1 MNHSCVCACMCV
13 CVRVVI
19 RTQYEYIGD
28 KVRTMD
34 ERKVL
39 SRDNNWFTVY
49 TRKRNFISIS
59 ATEVE
64 THSWSLFSMLS
75 DSRCNRENLDEIS
88 KDDVT
93 APCEAP
99 CFFYRSSFHR
109 SLHPMKRL
117 TSEFRLR
124 FSLHPSLPRGMHI
137 IIVIFII
144 ATTIVFTTLEIR
156 PKHLWS
162 KLASINST
170 NLRRPFA
177 SYIHDFPANLCLT
190 KNPLPRI
197 RHELGFDDIIRGVN
211 SAVGRSVEI
220 GNIGADRPGKNT
232 APIFCREPSQLFRH
246 NERVYGR
253 NYAKLYAATR
263 SNVGDNAG
271 GRGDPI
277 FAEYTRS
284 RRGGIY
290 RRADTENGSGRR
302 DVRSRFEL
310 IIPSRGSRWKWKRLS
325 R

>member
-156 PKHLWS
+156 PNHLWS
-162 KLASINST
+162 KLTSLDRSIPRISSP
-170 NLRRPFA
+170 LS

-253 NYAKLYAATR
+253 NYAKLYAATC
-263 SNVGDNAG
+263 SNALETTRGKGETRFSPSTREIVGAVFIDGQTQKMA
-271 GRGDPI
+271 RG
-277 FAEYTRS
+277 EETS
-284 RRGGIY
+284 VL
-290 RRADTENGSGRR
+290 GSN
-302 DVRSRFEL
+302 
-310 IIPSRGSRWKWKRLS
+310 
-325 R
+325 

>member
-156 PKHLWS
+156 PNHLWS
-162 KLASINST
+162 KLTSLDRSIPRISSP
-170 NLRRPFA
+170 LS
-177 SYIHDFPANLCLT
+177 SYIHDFPANLRLT

-263 SNVGDNAG
+263 SNALETTRGKGETRFSPSTREVVGAVFIDGQTQKMA
-271 GRGDPI
+271 RG
-277 FAEYTRS
+277 EETS
-284 RRGGIY
+284 VL
-290 RRADTENGSGRR
+290 GSN
-302 DVRSRFEL
+302 
-310 IIPSRGSRWKWKRLS
+310 
-325 R
+325 

>member
-156 PKHLWS
+156 PNHLWS
-162 KLASINST
+162 KLTSLDRSIPRISSP
-170 NLRRPFA
+170 LS
-177 SYIHDFPANLCLT
+177 SYIHDFPANLRLT

-263 SNVGDNAG
+263 SNALETTRGKGETRFSPSTREIVGAVFIDGQTQKMA
-271 GRGDPI
+271 RG
-277 FAEYTRS
+277 EETS
-284 RRGGIY
+284 VL
-290 RRADTENGSGRR
+290 GSN
-302 DVRSRFEL
+302 
-310 IIPSRGSRWKWKRLS
+310 
-325 R
+325 

>member
-93 APCEAP
+93 APSEAP

-156 PKHLWS
+156 PNHLWS
-162 KLASINST
+162 KLTSLDRSIPRISSP
-170 NLRRPFA
+170 LS
-177 SYIHDFPANLCLT
+177 SYIHDFPANLRLT

-263 SNVGDNAG
+263 SNALETTRGKGETRFSPSTREVVGAVFIDGQTQKMA
-271 GRGDPI
+271 RG
-277 FAEYTRS
+277 EETS
-284 RRGGIY
+284 VL
-290 RRADTENGSGRR
+290 GSN
-302 DVRSRFEL
+302 
-310 IIPSRGSRWKWKRLS
+310 
-325 R
+325 

>member
-156 PKHLWS
+156 PNHLWS

-177 SYIHDFPANLCLT
+177 SYIHDFPANLRLT

-211 SAVGRSVEI
+211 SAVGTLGEAWKLEI
-220 GNIGADRPGKNT
+220 LEPTDRGKTRPRYFAESRASSSAIMNASTGAIT
-232 APIFCREPSQLFRH
+232 
-246 NERVYGR
+246 R
-253 NYAKLYAATR
+253 NYTR
-263 SNVGDNAG
+263 RRVPTRWRQRGEKGETRFSPSTREVVGAVFIDGQTQKMARGEETSVLGSN
-271 GRGDPI
+271 
-277 FAEYTRS
+277 
-284 RRGGIY
+284 
-290 RRADTENGSGRR
+290 
-302 DVRSRFEL
+302 
-310 IIPSRGSRWKWKRLS
+310 
-325 R
+325 

>member
-156 PKHLWS
+156 PNHLWS
-162 KLASINST
+162 KLTSLDRSIPRISSP
-170 NLRRPFA
+170 LS
-177 SYIHDFPANLCLT
+177 SYIHDFPANLRLT

-253 NYAKLYAATR
+253 NYAKLYAATC
-263 SNVGDNAG
+263 SNALETTRGKGETRFSPSTREIVGAVFIDGQTQKMA
-271 GRGDPI
+271 RG
-277 FAEYTRS
+277 EETS
-284 RRGGIY
+284 VL
-290 RRADTENGSGRR
+290 GSN
-302 DVRSRFEL
+302 
-310 IIPSRGSRWKWKRLS
+310 
-325 R
+325 